1 MSIDEIF
8 RLILLICGVLIF
20 VMSLLLSFHPNRL
33 FPNRVLSALI
43 FAWGYTVVIFA
54 IQSKELFIRFPHIFG
69 VGTSLLFLFFPLMYM
84 YIKTYLYKEER
95 RFTNLIIHLV
105 PFLILVTALS
115 SFYFQ
120 KGETKAKMI
129 ADGLPE
135 WILEVFHYA
144 DIGMIFL
151 GVLYTIL
158 SFRIIYK
165 FEHSSISKL
174 TKEQSKIINWFK
186 KFLMANAVLWAI
198 GASGVFIDMLEVN
211 IPFDLFRVYY
221 LGLTILTLWVSIF
234 TLNRPDLFESN
245 KKGIKKIVKPL
256 KSSWPFPGVKN
267 DDSVGDVKIEFG
279 LHNDKND
286 VKAIIDYLE
295 SDKKPFLNS
304 EMTLQNL
311 ADDIGM
317 PKHKVSELL
326 NTEIQLSFYDII
338 NEYRV
343 KEVIKLIQEQ
353 KHKEHTLIHLAELAG
368 FNSKATFNRIFK
380 KKSGKTPSQYIQ
392 DLNS

>member
-20 VMSLLLSFHPNRL
+20 VMSLLLSFHPKSL

-43 FAWGYTVVIFA
+43 FAWGYAVVIFA

-69 VGTSLLFLFFPLMYM
+69 VGTSLIFLFFPLMYV

-105 PFLILVTALS
+105 PFLIFVTALS

-129 ADGLPE
+129 TDGLPE
-135 WILEVFHYA
+135 WVLEVLYYA
-144 DIGMIFL
+144 DIGIIFL

-158 SFRIIYK
+158 SFRVIYK
-165 FEHSSISKL
+165 FEHSYISKL

-186 KFLMANAVLWAI
+186 KFLTVNAVLWAI
-198 GASGVFIDMLEVN
+198 GTSGVFIDMLEVN

-245 KKGIKKIVKPL
+245 KKVIKNKLKPL
-256 KSSWPFPGVKN
+256 KSSWSFLGIKN
-267 DDSVGDVKIEFG
+267 DDSVEEIKIEFG
-279 LHNDKND
+279 LLNDKND

-343 KEVIKLIQEQ
+343 KEVVKLIHEQ
-353 KHKEHTLIHLAELAG
+353 KYKQHTLIYLAELAG

-380 KKSGKTPSQYIQ
+380 KNTGKTPSQYIQ